1 MVLTGATRG
10 PTERISAGSLNLW
23 VPTATIMLR
32 ATLFQV
38 ILFVV
43 STSGIQAQQLF
54 ERTYGS
60 TGPDVGEAVAITPGG
75 MVVVGST
82 FGLGGADQDVLVI
95 SLNADGEADW
105 SVRTGGPGADVAFD
119 VLSITSN
126 ELLVA
131 EKHADGQG
139 GFANGFLE
147 LDGAGTITDQRSV
160 GQQGSQVRC
169 RLAALTDSTFLLVGS
184 HETAPPDLLLSS
196 VAGIYRTDGTV
207 IGIGTWTDTFA
218 QEAYGVTAT
227 SDGGALV
234 VGYTRGFH
242 NLGTS
247 DMLAIRLNGAGDT
260 LWTRAYGGGFLGGLA
275 FDAAQTADG
284 GFILCGDR
292 DGNGTL
298 VRLDTNG
305 DLLWAR
311 SYGTAFNGDG
321 LVAVVALS
329 DGFAACGRIQGQGTD
344 IQNALLIRTDLNG
357 DTLFTRTYGDV
368 LEDEARDLNVLTDG
382 GFVLTGSRSDV
393 ASGTDVWVAR
403 TDASGHTG
411 CDRGPAQ
418 GLVVNTLNLATQ
430 AAPLTAGSLGDG
442 SLSWSGT
449 PVVPDPAIQCQT
461 LGVAEEPVRSLIAH
475 PNPTKEQMT
484 LQGTYQQVL
493 AFDALGRTV
502 DLPVIRT
509 QVDATLVD
517 LSFLA
522 SGIYPIQAVDR
533 AGNRYAGR
541 VVVLP

>member
-1 MVLTGATRG
+1 MERTGATRG
-10 PTERISAGSLNLW
+10 PTERFSGRSLNLW

-43 STSGIQAQQLF
+43 SGSGIQAQQLF

-139 GFANGFLE
+139 GFTNGFLE

-403 TDASGHTG
+403 TDASGLTG

-502 DLPVIRT
+502 ELPVIRT

>member
-1 MVLTGATRG
+1 MERTGATRG
-10 PTERISAGSLNLW
+10 PTERFSGGSLNLW

-43 STSGIQAQQLF
+43 SGSGIQAQQLF

-139 GFANGFLE
+139 GFTNGFLE

-368 LEDEARDLNVLTDG
+368 LEDEARDLNMLTDG

-403 TDASGHTG
+403 TDASGLTG

-430 AAPLTAGSLGDG
+430 AAPMIAGSLGDG

-461 LGVAEEPVRSLIAH
+461 LGIAEEPVRSLIAH

>member
-1 MVLTGATRG
+1 MERTGATRG
-10 PTERISAGSLNLW
+10 PTERFSGRSLNLW

-43 STSGIQAQQLF
+43 STSGIQAQPLF

-60 TGPDVGEAVAITPGG
+60 AGPDVGEAVAITPGG

-82 FGLGGADQDVLVI
+82 FGLGGADQDVLI
-95 SLNADGEADW
+95 LSLNADGEADW

-126 ELLVA
+126 EVLVA

-147 LDGAGTITDQRSV
+147 LDGARTITDQRTV

-184 HETAPPDLLLSS
+184 HETAPPDMLLSS

-461 LGVAEEPVRSLIAH
+461 LGIAEEPVRSLIAH

-502 DLPVIRT
+502 ELPVIRT

>member
-1 MVLTGATRG
+1 MERTGATRG
-10 PTERISAGSLNLW
+10 PTERFSGRSLNLW

-43 STSGIQAQQLF
+43 SGSGIQAQQLF

-382 GFVLTGSRSDV
+382 GFVLTGNRSDV

-403 TDASGHTG
+403 TDASGLTG

-430 AAPLTAGSLGDG
+430 AAPMIAGSLGDG

-502 DLPVIRT
+502 ELPVIRT

-517 LSFLA
+517 LSFLS

>member
-1 MVLTGATRG
+1 MERTGATRG
-10 PTERISAGSLNLW
+10 PTERFSGRSLNLW

-43 STSGIQAQQLF
+43 SGSGIQAQQLF

-82 FGLGGADQDVLVI
+82 FGLGGADQDVLI
-95 SLNADGEADW
+95 LSLNADGEADW

-321 LVAVVALS
+321 LNAVVALS

-382 GFVLTGSRSDV
+382 GFVLTGNRSDV

-403 TDASGHTG
+403 TDASGLTG

-430 AAPLTAGSLGDG
+430 AAPMIAGSLGDG

-461 LGVAEEPVRSLIAH
+461 LGIAEEPVRSLIAH

-502 DLPVIRT
+502 ELPVIRT

>member
-1 MVLTGATRG
+1 MERTGATRG
-10 PTERISAGSLNLW
+10 PTERFSGRSLNLW

-43 STSGIQAQQLF
+43 SGSGIQAQQLF

-147 LDGAGTITDQRSV
+147 LDGTGTITDQRSV

-403 TDASGHTG
+403 TDASGLTG

-430 AAPLTAGSLGDG
+430 AAPMIAGSLGDG

-461 LGVAEEPVRSLIAH
+461 LGIAEEPVRSLIAH

>member
-1 MVLTGATRG
+1 MERTGATRG
-10 PTERISAGSLNLW
+10 PTERFSGRSLNLW

-43 STSGIQAQQLF
+43 SGSGIQAQQLF

-82 FGLGGADQDVLVI
+82 FGLGGADQDVLI
-95 SLNADGEADW
+95 LSLNADGEADW

-139 GFANGFLE
+139 GFTNGFLE

-403 TDASGHTG
+403 TDASGLTG

-430 AAPLTAGSLGDG
+430 AAPMTAGSLGDG

-461 LGVAEEPVRSLIAH
+461 LGIAEEPVRSLIAH

>member
-1 MVLTGATRG
+1 MERTGATRG
-10 PTERISAGSLNLW
+10 PTERFSGGSLNLW

-43 STSGIQAQQLF
+43 SGSGIQAQQLF

-139 GFANGFLE
+139 GFTNGFLE

-368 LEDEARDLNVLTDG
+368 LEDEARDLNMLTDG

-403 TDASGHTG
+403 TDASGLTG

-430 AAPLTAGSLGDG
+430 AAPMIAGSLGDG

-461 LGVAEEPVRSLIAH
+461 LGIAEEPVRSLIAH

-522 SGIYPIQAVDR
+522 GGIYPIQAVDR

>member
-1 MVLTGATRG
+1 
-10 PTERISAGSLNLW
+10 
-23 VPTATIMLR
+23 
-32 ATLFQV
+32 
-38 ILFVV
+38 
-43 STSGIQAQQLF
+43 
-54 ERTYGS
+54 
-60 TGPDVGEAVAITPGG
+60 
-75 MVVVGST
+75 
-82 FGLGGADQDVLVI
+82 
-95 SLNADGEADW
+95 
-105 SVRTGGPGADVAFD
+105 
-119 VLSITSN
+119 
-126 ELLVA
+126 
-131 EKHADGQG
+131 
-139 GFANGFLE
+139 
-147 LDGAGTITDQRSV
+147 
-160 GQQGSQVRC
+160 
-169 RLAALTDSTFLLVGS
+169 
-184 HETAPPDLLLSS
+184 
-196 VAGIYRTDGTV
+196 
-207 IGIGTWTDTFA
+207 
-218 QEAYGVTAT
+218 
-227 SDGGALV
+227 
-234 VGYTRGFH
+234 
-242 NLGTS
+242 
-247 DMLAIRLNGAGDT
+247 NGAGDT

-382 GFVLTGSRSDV
+382 GFVLTGNRSDV

-502 DLPVIRT
+502 ELPVIRT

>member
-1 MVLTGATRG
+1 MERTGATRG
-10 PTERISAGSLNLW
+10 PTERFSGGSLNLW

-43 STSGIQAQQLF
+43 SGSGIQAQQLF

-139 GFANGFLE
+139 GFTNGFLE

-461 LGVAEEPVRSLIAH
+461 LGIAEEPVRSLIAH

-502 DLPVIRT
+502 ELPVIRT

-522 SGIYPIQAVDR
+522 GGIYPIQAVDR

>member
-1 MVLTGATRG
+1 MERTGATRG

-82 FGLGGADQDVLVI
+82 FGLGGADQDVLI
-95 SLNADGEADW
+95 LSLNADGEADW

-321 LVAVVALS
+321 LNAVVALS

-403 TDASGHTG
+403 TDASGLTG

-430 AAPLTAGSLGDG
+430 AAPMIAGSLGDG

-461 LGVAEEPVRSLIAH
+461 LGIAEEPVRSLIAH

>member
-1 MVLTGATRG
+1 MERTGATRG
-10 PTERISAGSLNLW
+10 PTERFSGRSLNLW

-43 STSGIQAQQLF
+43 SGSGIQAQQLF

-82 FGLGGADQDVLVI
+82 FGLGGADQDVLI
-95 SLNADGEADW
+95 LSLNADGEADW

-119 VLSITSN
+119 VLSLTSN

-368 LEDEARDLNVLTDG
+368 LEDEARDLEVLSDG
-382 GFVLTGSRSDV
+382 GFVLTGNRSDV

-403 TDASGHTG
+403 TDASGLTG

-430 AAPLTAGSLGDG
+430 AAPMTAGSLGDG
-442 SLSWSGT
+442 PLSWSGT

-502 DLPVIRT
+502 ELPVIRT

>member
-1 MVLTGATRG
+1 MERTGATRG
-10 PTERISAGSLNLW
+10 PTERFSGRSLNLW

-43 STSGIQAQQLF
+43 SGSGIQAQQLF

-82 FGLGGADQDVLVI
+82 FGLGGADQDVLI
-95 SLNADGEADW
+95 LSLNADGEADW

-139 GFANGFLE
+139 GFTNGFLE

-403 TDASGHTG
+403 TDASGLTG

-430 AAPLTAGSLGDG
+430 AAPMIAGSLGDG

>member
-1 MVLTGATRG
+1 MERTGATRG
-10 PTERISAGSLNLW
+10 PTERFSGGSLNLW

-43 STSGIQAQQLF
+43 SGSGIQAQQLF

-139 GFANGFLE
+139 GFTNGFLE

-321 LVAVVALS
+321 LNAVVALS

-430 AAPLTAGSLGDG
+430 AAPMIAGSLGDG

-461 LGVAEEPVRSLIAH
+461 LGIAEEPVRSLIAH

-517 LSFLA
+517 LSILA
-522 SGIYPIQAVDR
+522 SGIYPIQAMDR

>member
-1 MVLTGATRG
+1 
-10 PTERISAGSLNLW
+10 
-23 VPTATIMLR
+23 MLR

-82 FGLGGADQDVLVI
+82 FGLGGADQDVLI
-95 SLNADGEADW
+95 LSLNADGEADW

-139 GFANGFLE
+139 GFTNGFLE

-403 TDASGHTG
+403 TDASGLTG

-430 AAPLTAGSLGDG
+430 AAPMTAGSLGDG

-522 SGIYPIQAVDR
+522 GGIYPIQAVDR